1 MDEPVRIAGPPLIPN
16 NAVFS
21 GIVDH
26 VRRLA
31 ARQRSAV
38 AFANV
43 AFVIKKNKK
52 RLDSLDGSYSAQLQ
66 ISYCGF
72 SRKFASIEHDVCLVA
87 PTEEERIEA
96 RSMMM
101 MMMMVHYELPA
112 LEEIN
117 ADYFNARPTGERD
130 NVYDDINSLFS
141 FNSNLDYLEMNRS
154 NDTIEDAIQ
163 TQFTDRGI
171 CFDIGVI
178 NHRIILGAYMVEA
191 NHVR

>member
-1 MDEPVRIAGPPLIPN
+1 
-16 NAVFS
+16 
-21 GIVDH
+21 
-26 VRRLA
+26 
-31 ARQRSAV
+31 
-38 AFANV
+38 
-43 AFVIKKNKK
+43 VIKKNKK

-66 ISYCGF
+66 ISYYGF
-72 SRKFASIEHDVCLVA
+72 SRKFASIKHDVCLVA

-96 RSMMM
+96 RS
-101 MMMMVHYELPA
+101 MMMVHYELPA

-163 TQFTDRGI
+163 AQFTDRGI
-171 CFDIGVI
+171 CFDIVVI